1 MKKVLV
7 LLLVFV
13 SLVSAASAEGFNLSA
28 MTTEE
33 LVSLRDAANAELA
46 VRNFQTKEVVVPTG
60 EYTIGVDIPAGVYTL
75 INSENR
81 TSLISTYETDGSL
94 DLTFN
99 VSQEKSV
106 GKLEL
111 IDGQKIEIIFD
122 SIVFKPYEGLGF

>member
-46 VRNFQTKEVVVPTG
+46 VRNF
-60 EYTIGVDIPAGVYTL
+60 
-75 INSENR
+75 
-81 TSLISTYETDGSL
+81 
-94 DLTFN
+94 
-99 VSQEKSV
+99 
-106 GKLEL
+106 
-111 IDGQKIEIIFD
+111 
-122 SIVFKPYEGLGF
+122 